1 MSKHNGIIGFWKF
14 AFCIL
19 IMIYHANL
27 FQMGDE
33 LILFS
38 KGSIGVEF
46 FFLVSGF
53 LLAKSALNKKE
64 NNSESLGKETI
75 LFIYKKIKSF
85 FPYILV
91 CFVCGLVVKSIFGDM
106 TIKDY
111 ILSIWDLTFLRMAGF
126 RTTVVNGAAWY
137 ISAMLLAMLILYPL
151 LRKYKK
157 NFIYL
162 GAPIIVIFLA
172 GILNHN
178 YFSLRVPDQWLGYV
192 YKGFVRAIME
202 LSLGTILYIVC
213 EKIKNINFTNL
224 GKMLITIIEIGGFL
238 IPFVMSQFI
247 EKATTYDFV
256 VLIIIS
262 ISIVF
267 AFSEKTLEFKF
278 FNNKIIYFLEKLS
291 LPIYLSHTFIRTIIN
306 ESYLTINF
314 NYYEKTFIFVIVT
327 IVFSIILKFVLDILS
342 KKKYFIP
349 QIKRLFIVEN
359 SSK

>member
-14 AFCIL
+14 AFCLL
-19 IMIYHANL
+19 IMIYHANI
-27 FQMGDE
+27 FQVGDE
-33 LILFS
+33 TILFS

-64 NNSESLGKETI
+64 DNNEFLGKETI

-91 CFVCGLVVKSIFGDM
+91 CFIGGLIVKSVFGDM

-111 ILSIWDLTFLRMAGF
+111 VLSIWDLTFLRMAGF

-151 LRKYKK
+151 LRKFKK

-162 GAPIIVIFLA
+162 GVPIIVIFLA
-172 GILNHN
+172 GILNYN
-178 YFSLRVPDQWLGYV
+178 YFSLRVPDEWLGYF
-192 YKGFVRAIME
+192 YKGFIRAFME
-202 LSLGTILYIVC
+202 LSLGTILYLVC
-213 EKIKNINFTNL
+213 EKIKNLDFTKI
-224 GKMLITIIEIGGFL
+224 GKISITLVEIVGFL

-262 ISIVF
+262 ISIVL

-278 FNNKIIYFLEKLS
+278 FDNKIIYYLEKLS
-291 LPIYLSHTFIRTIIN
+291 LPVYLSHTFIRTIIN
-306 ESYLTINF
+306 ESSLTVNL
-314 NYYEKTFIFVIVT
+314 NYYEKTSIFIFVTLI
-327 IVFSIILKFVLDILS
+327 FSMALKFILDALA
-342 KKKYFIP
+342 KKNYFIP
-349 QIKRLFIVEN
+349 QIKRIFIIE
-359 SSK
+359 KA